1 MLYVGLYQQFL
12 KKTENISSVTKLR
25 SRALFFLPQVSLY
38 SCWVALYSCC
48 FLSYC
53 FVLFRVLLVFCR
65 IVSCFIRVVSR
76 CLVLFSCS
84 FLD

>member
-53 FVLFRVLLVFCR
+53 FVFYLCFVVLCHVLFVLCHVDLCCFRVVF
-65 IVSCFIRVVSR
+65 
-76 CLVLFSCS
+76 
-84 FLD
+84 